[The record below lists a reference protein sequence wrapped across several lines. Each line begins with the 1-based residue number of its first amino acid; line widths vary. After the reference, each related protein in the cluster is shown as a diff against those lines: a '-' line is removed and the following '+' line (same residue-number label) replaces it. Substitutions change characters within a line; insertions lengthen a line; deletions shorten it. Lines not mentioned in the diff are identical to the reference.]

1 MFIANFRRIFNNV
14 DDKLRASVLWVL
26 IINNTIPL
34 LSFVLSKNPGGMSD
48 LPVYLMPVGN
58 IYIILA
64 LLFSYLMNYM
74 KVFKDDVERQVLLR
88 MAYTDSMT
96 GLYNRAKSMEEFEKL
111 DNGSEAYCVLR
122 MLKLTAKMRK
132 EAVDPQ
138 SWLGL
143 VADENAVRAALPIRE
158 AIFLL
163 QKGTLSKDEVKY
175 RKLWLRSWVYTIA
188 TLVLVYVQPQL
199 ASGSEAAMS
208 LTLVLCQSLAA
219 YAQGLLIKALAD
231 FRRTRIQK

>member
-1 MFIANFRRIFNNV
+1 MSFTWEWALAIFVFLFANLFLGV
-14 DDKLRASVLWVL
+14 QLLKLFW
-26 IINNTIPL
+26 P
-34 LSFVLSKNPGGMSD
+34 
-48 LPVYLMPVGN
+48 
-58 IYIILA
+58 
-64 LLFSYLMNYM
+64 
-74 KVFKDDVERQVLLR
+74 
-88 MAYTDSMT
+88 
-96 GLYNRAKSMEEFEKL
+96 
-111 DNGSEAYCVLR
+111 LR

-208 LTLVLCQSLAA
+208 LTLLLCQSLAA

-231 FRRTRIQK
+231 FRRTRIQKVLDAGARSPEKTDHGEQSESGVLNHDSKPTDADATKAESAGEPDQADREGRAEDSRRS

>member
-1 MFIANFRRIFNNV
+1 MSFTWEWALAIFVFLFANLFLGVQLLKLFWPLRR
-14 DDKLRASVLWVL
+14 
-26 IINNTIPL
+26 
-34 LSFVLSKNPGGMSD
+34 
-48 LPVYLMPVGN
+48 
-58 IYIILA
+58 
-64 LLFSYLMNYM
+64 
-74 KVFKDDVERQVLLR
+74 
-88 MAYTDSMT
+88 
-96 GLYNRAKSMEEFEKL
+96 
-111 DNGSEAYCVLR
+111 
-122 MLKLTAKMRK
+122 LKLTAKMRK

-143 VADENAVRAALPIRE
+143 AADENAVRAALPIRE

-163 QKGTLSKDEVKY
+163 QKGTFSEDEMKY

-219 YAQGLLIKALAD
+219 YAQGLHWRTFAELESKRFWMQGRGA
-231 FRRTRIQK
+231 RRRPIMGSNLNRECSIMIQNRLMRMQRKPNRQENLKRQTVRGARKIPVVHKKSRRSFSS

>member
-1 MFIANFRRIFNNV
+1 MSFTWEWALAIFVFLFANLFLGV
-14 DDKLRASVLWVL
+14 QLLKLFW
-26 IINNTIPL
+26 P
-34 LSFVLSKNPGGMSD
+34 
-48 LPVYLMPVGN
+48 
-58 IYIILA
+58 
-64 LLFSYLMNYM
+64 
-74 KVFKDDVERQVLLR
+74 
-88 MAYTDSMT
+88 
-96 GLYNRAKSMEEFEKL
+96 
-111 DNGSEAYCVLR
+111 LR

-208 LTLVLCQSLAA
+208 LSL
-219 YAQGLLIKALAD
+219 IH
-231 FRRTRIQK
+231 I

>member
-1 MFIANFRRIFNNV
+1 MGARHICFSVRELIPWGAAS
-14 DDKLRASVLWVL
+14 KLFW
-26 IINNTIPL
+26 P
-34 LSFVLSKNPGGMSD
+34 
-48 LPVYLMPVGN
+48 
-58 IYIILA
+58 
-64 LLFSYLMNYM
+64 
-74 KVFKDDVERQVLLR
+74 
-88 MAYTDSMT
+88 
-96 GLYNRAKSMEEFEKL
+96 
-111 DNGSEAYCVLR
+111 LR

-231 FRRTRIQK
+231 FAELESKRFWMQGRGARRRPIMGSNLNRECSIMIQNRLMRMQRKPNRQENLIRQTVRGARKILGVHKKSRRSFSS

>member
-1 MFIANFRRIFNNV
+1 MSFTWEWALAIFVFLFANLFLGV
-14 DDKLRASVLWVL
+14 QLLKLFW
-26 IINNTIPL
+26 P
-34 LSFVLSKNPGGMSD
+34 
-48 LPVYLMPVGN
+48 
-58 IYIILA
+58 
-64 LLFSYLMNYM
+64 
-74 KVFKDDVERQVLLR
+74 
-88 MAYTDSMT
+88 
-96 GLYNRAKSMEEFEKL
+96 
-111 DNGSEAYCVLR
+111 LR

-208 LTLVLCQSLAA
+208 LTLDTVPVARSLCSGTADQSIG
-219 YAQGLLIKALAD
+219 GLPQNSNPKGSGCRGEQLG
-231 FRRTRIQK
+231 

>member
-1 MFIANFRRIFNNV
+1 MSFSWEWALAIFVFLFANLFLGV
-14 DDKLRASVLWVL
+14 QLLKLFW
-26 IINNTIPL
+26 P
-34 LSFVLSKNPGGMSD
+34 
-48 LPVYLMPVGN
+48 
-58 IYIILA
+58 
-64 LLFSYLMNYM
+64 
-74 KVFKDDVERQVLLR
+74 
-88 MAYTDSMT
+88 
-96 GLYNRAKSMEEFEKL
+96 
-111 DNGSEAYCVLR
+111 LR

-143 VADENAVRAALPIRE
+143 AADENAVRAALPIRE

-163 QKGTLSKDEVKY
+163 QKGTLSEDEMKY

-199 ASGSEAAMS
+199 PSGSEAAMS

-231 FRRTRIQK
+231 FRRTRIQKVLDAGASSSAETDLGGNLNRECSIMIQNRLMRMQRKPNRPERLIRPTARGVLKILDVHKQSRRSFSS